1 MDDRAEDDLGNFA
14 GHDLATE
21 AELRQKEKEAR
32 KRKKKKE
39 KKRRER
45 EKAWHC
51 WQESERAGAGRG
63 AGSLHAHALDMLGA
77 GDVGSGGDDD
87 DFSSPLNSGRGP
99 SDGGLDGL
107 YDEVFSGTTDTGH
120 TGDGRINDGLDG
132 FRPLSKKLPPAQ
144 LPTLSGG
151 GGLPGLR
158 EPGALPS
165 LPGDGG
171 TDKPDFAAFGDL
183 PPKPAPVLPWLYALP
198 SRSLVR
204 NFVTLARD
212 IGGRFILLMHRRFST
227 VWLNFESVRRER
239 KWYSCQRETRNTARV
254 RSTASGASRA
264 K

>member
-1 MDDRAEDDLGNFA
+1 MDDRADDDLGNFA

-99 SDGGLDGL
+99 SR
-107 YDEVFSGTTDTGH
+107 V
-120 TGDGRINDGLDG
+120 
-132 FRPLSKKLPPAQ
+132 RPPGVRQ
-144 LPTLSGG
+144 LPRQSI
-151 GGLPGLR
+151 
-158 EPGALPS
+158 
-165 LPGDGG
+165 D
-171 TDKPDFAAFGDL
+171 
-183 PPKPAPVLPWLYALP
+183 
-198 SRSLVR
+198 
-204 NFVTLARD
+204 RD
-212 IGGRFILLMHRRFST
+212 ET
-227 VWLNFESVRRER
+227 VWGMVVEPTAADQRRLP
-239 KWYSCQRETRNTARV
+239 QQIGNTR
-254 RSTASGASRA
+254 
-264 K
+264 

>member
-1 MDDRAEDDLGNFA
+1 MDDRADDDLGNFA

-45 EKAWHC
+45 EKA

-107 YDEVFSGTTDTGH
+107 YLRALT
-120 TGDGRINDGLDG
+120 
-132 FRPLSKKLPPAQ
+132 PCAQ
-144 LPTLSGG
+144 
-151 GGLPGLR
+151 R
-158 EPGALPS
+158 VDA
-165 LPGDGG
+165 
-171 TDKPDFAAFGDL
+171 
-183 PPKPAPVLPWLYALP
+183 P
-198 SRSLVR
+198 SRPCVVCVL
-204 NFVTLARD
+204 
-212 IGGRFILLMHRRFST
+212 RR
-227 VWLNFESVRRER
+227 LIH
-239 KWYSCQRETRNTARV
+239 TR
-254 RSTASGASRA
+254 
-264 K
+264 